1 MEGLLDKTTLYTG
14 RKAKIGKTV
23 SIEQDGR
30 QVIGVFIAYCP
41 DCNYKVCL
49 SQNQMVT
56 LTRLYRK
63 SYSTAREKLIR
74 YLIRKI
80 ELNGSKGA
88 ETQSE
93 RVKRHKEYIMQRY

>member
-23 SIEQDGR
+23 LIEQDGR
-30 QVIGVFIAYCP
+30 QVIGVFVAYCP

-49 SQNQMVT
+49 SQNQMLA

-63 SYSTAREKLIR
+63 TYSTTREKLIR
-74 YLIRKI
+74 YLIRQI
-80 ELNGSKGA
+80 ELKPAREA

-93 RVKRHKEYIMQRY
+93 RAKRHKEYIMQRY